1 MTHPT
6 TMVLARYAD
15 GGRGLDDA
23 ALWSVEV
30 HLDTCGDCR
39 EELARNVTP
48 ATTDVLGRVAVSLDR
63 AIDTSPLPARRRT
76 YAVGTYAVAVHRR
89 RLAWALAPW
98 LAVTV
103 AVLGC
108 GVLLNSAEPS
118 LPSLVLLLAPVAP
131 LPGVAVAWSR
141 RTDPVWELIA
151 TTPAAGL
158 AMVLRHTLAVLVVV
172 LPALLVA
179 GVSTGTSLVLILLPC
194 LAFTA
199 ATLAL
204 GAFIGV
210 RRAAIGLGTAWSA
223 AVLLPSV
230 AARSL
235 SPVLQPGSDAVW
247 AVITVALAAVTLFAA
262 PHFRRLTSGN

>member
-6 TMVLARYAD
+6 TTILARYAD
-15 GGRGLDDA
+15 GGHGLDDA
-23 ALWSVEV
+23 ALWSIEV
-30 HLDTCGDCR
+30 HLDACANCR
-39 EELARNVTP
+39 ESLAAKTTP
-48 ATTDVLGRVAVSLDR
+48 ATTDLLDRVAVSLGQ
-63 AIDTSPLPARRRT
+63 AIEASPSPTRQRTPA
-76 YAVGTYAVAVHRR
+76 AAVHRR
-89 RLAWALAPW
+89 WLAWTLLPW

-108 GVLLNSAEPS
+108 GVLLDSVEPS

-141 RTDPVWELIA
+141 RIDPAWELIA

-158 AMVLRHTLAVLVVV
+158 AMVLRRTLAVLVVV

-179 GVSTGTSLVLILLPC
+179 GVSTGTSLALTLLPC

-199 ATLAL
+199 ATLVL
-204 GAFIGV
+204 GALIGV
-210 RRAAIGLGTAWSA
+210 RRAAIGLAVVWSA

-230 AARSL
+230 AAQSL
-235 SPVLQPGSDAVW
+235 SPVLQPGSTADWVVA
-247 AVITVALAAVTLFAA
+247 TVALAAITPLAA
-262 PHFRRLTSGN
+262 THFRRLTSGN

>member
-6 TMVLARYAD
+6 PQILSRYAD

-23 ALWSVEV
+23 ALWSIEA
-30 HLDTCGDCR
+30 HLDTCAPCR
-39 EELARNVTP
+39 AGLAHHATP
-48 ATTDVLGRVAVSLDR
+48 ATAELLDRVAIALDQSIAAGPAPVRHSPR
-63 AIDTSPLPARRRT
+63 A
-76 YAVGTYAVAVHRR
+76 GAVHRR
-89 RLAWALAPW
+89 WLVWRLLPW
-98 LAVTV
+98 LVMTV

-108 GVLLNSAEPS
+108 GALLDSAAPR

-141 RTDPVWELIA
+141 RTDPVRELAA
-151 TTPAAGL
+151 TTPASGL
-158 AMVLRHTLAVLVVV
+158 AMVLRRTLAVLAVV

-179 GVSTGTSLVLILLPC
+179 GVSTGTSLALTLLPS

-199 ATLAL
+199 ATLVL
-204 GAFIGV
+204 GSLIGV
-210 RRAAIGLGTAWSA
+210 RRAAIGLAAAWSL

-235 SPVLQPGSDAVW
+235 SPALQPDSTAVW
-247 AVITVALAAVTLFAA
+247 AVTTVALAALTPLAA
-262 PHFRRLTSGN
+262 TGFRRLTSGN

>member
-6 TMVLARYAD
+6 AMVLACYAQ

-23 ALWSVEV
+23 ALWSVEI
-30 HLDTCGDCR
+30 HLDACARCR
-39 EELARNVTP
+39 ECLAREVTP
-48 ATTDVLGRVAVSLDR
+48 ATAELLDRVALSLDQ
-63 AIDTSPLPARRRT
+63 AISTSPLPAPRRT
-76 YAVGTYAVAVHRR
+76 RAGAAHRR
-89 RLAWALAPW
+89 LFVRTLLPW
-98 LAVTV
+98 LAMTV

-108 GVLLNSAEPS
+108 GVLLDFAEPG

-158 AMVLRHTLAVLVVV
+158 AMVLRRTLAVLVVV

-179 GVSTGTSLVLILLPC
+179 GVSTGTSLGLVLLPC

-210 RRAAIGLGTAWSA
+210 RRAAVGLAVAWCLS
-223 AVLLPSV
+223 VLLPSV
-230 AARSL
+230 ATGSL
-235 SPVLQPGSDAVW
+235 SPVLRPGSNAAWGAAV
-247 AVITVALAAVTLFAA
+247 VALAVTVPLAGTR
-262 PHFRRLTSGN
+262 FRRLTSGN

>member
-6 TMVLARYAD
+6 TTILARYAD
-15 GGRGLDDA
+15 GGHGLDDA
-23 ALWSVEV
+23 ALWSIEV
-30 HLDTCGDCR
+30 HLDTCADCR
-39 EELARNVTP
+39 AQLAARTPP
-48 ATTDVLGRVAVSLDR
+48 ATAELLDRVAASLDR
-63 AIDTSPLPARRRT
+63 AIDAGPAPARHP
-76 YAVGTYAVAVHRR
+76 APAAAVHRR
-89 RLAWALAPW
+89 WLAWTLLPW

-108 GVLLNSAEPS
+108 GVLLDSVEPS

-131 LPGVAVAWSR
+131 LPGVAVAWSQR
-141 RTDPVWELIA
+141 IDPAWELIA

-158 AMVLRHTLAVLVVV
+158 AMVLRRTLAVLVVV

-179 GVSTGTSLVLILLPC
+179 GVSTGTSLALTLLPC

-210 RRAAIGLGTAWSA
+210 RRAAIGLALAWSA

-230 AARSL
+230 VTRSL
-235 SPVLQPGSDAVW
+235 SPVLQSGTTAVW
-247 AVITVALAAVTLFAA
+247 AVTTAALAAITVPAVTR
-262 PHFRRLTSGN
+262 FRRLTSGN

>member
-6 TMVLARYAD
+6 TLVLARYAD

-30 HLDTCGDCR
+30 HLDACAQCR
-39 EELARNVTP
+39 AHLAGNVTP
-48 ATTDVLGRVAVSLDR
+48 ATTDLLDRVAVSLDQAVR
-63 AIDTSPLPARRRT
+63 TSPLPARRRT
-76 YAVGTYAVAVHRR
+76 RTVATVHRR
-89 RLAWALAPW
+89 RLARTLFPW
-98 LAVTV
+98 LAVTL

-108 GVLLNSAEPS
+108 GVLLDSAEPS

-158 AMVLRHTLAVLVVV
+158 AMVLWRTLAVLVVV

-179 GVSTGTSLVLILLPC
+179 GATTGTSLALVLLPC

-210 RRAAIGLGTAWSA
+210 RRAAIGLGAAWSG

-230 AARSL
+230 AATSL
-235 SPVLQPGSDAVW
+235 SPVLQPGSNAVW
-247 AVITVALAAVTLFAA
+247 AVTTVALAAVTLFAA
-262 PHFRRLTSGN
+262 THFRRLPSGH

>member
-6 TMVLARYAD
+6 TMILARYAD

-23 ALWSVEV
+23 ALWSIEV
-30 HLDTCGDCR
+30 HLDACAECR
-39 EELARNVTP
+39 EQLAKGATP
-48 ATTDVLGRVAVSLDR
+48 ATTDLLDRVAVSLDQ
-63 AIDTSPLPARRRT
+63 AMNTSPLPARQRT
-76 YAVGTYAVAVHRR
+76 QAVAVHRR
-89 RLAWALAPW
+89 WLAWTLLPW
-98 LAVTV
+98 LAVTL

-141 RTDPVWELIA
+141 RIDPVWELIA

-158 AMVLRHTLAVLVVV
+158 AMVLRRTLAVLVVV

-179 GVSTGTSLVLILLPC
+179 GVSTGTSLALILLPC

-210 RRAAIGLGTAWSA
+210 RRAAIGLGVAWSA

-230 AARSL
+230 AAQSL
-235 SPVLQPGSDAVW
+235 SPVLQPGSNAAW
-247 AVITVALAAVTLFAA
+247 AVTTVALAAITPFAA
-262 PHFRRLTSGN
+262 THFRRLTSGN

>member
-23 ALWSVEV
+23 VLWSIEV
-30 HLDTCGDCR
+30 HLDACAACR
-39 EELARNVTP
+39 GHLAANAPP
-48 ATTDVLGRVAVSLDR
+48 AMTDLLDRVAVSLDQ
-63 AIDTSPLPARRRT
+63 AIHTSPLPARQRT
-76 YAVGTYAVAVHRR
+76 RAGAVRR
-89 RLAWALAPW
+89 RRFAWTLLPW

-103 AVLGC
+103 AVVGC
-108 GVLLNSAEPS
+108 GVLLDSAEPR

-141 RTDPVWELIA
+141 RIDPVWELIA

-158 AMVLRHTLAVLVVV
+158 AMVLRRALAVLVVV
-172 LPALLVA
+172 LPALLAA
-179 GVSTGTSLVLILLPC
+179 GVSTGISLALVLLPC

-210 RRAAIGLGTAWSA
+210 RRAAIGLGAAWSA
-223 AVLLPSV
+223 AVLLPSL
-230 AARSL
+230 ATGSL
-235 SPVLQPGSDAVW
+235 SPVLQPGSSGVW
-247 AVITVALAAVTLFAA
+247 LVTTVALAAIIPFAST
-262 PHFRRLTSGN
+262 HFRRLTSGN

>member
-6 TMVLARYAD
+6 TLMLVRYAD
-15 GGRGLDDA
+15 DGRGLDDA
-23 ALWSVEV
+23 ALWSIEV
-30 HLDTCGDCR
+30 HLDACADCR
-39 EELARNVTP
+39 EKLAANATP
-48 ATTDVLGRVAVSLDR
+48 ATAGLLDRVAISLDQ
-63 AIDTSPLPARRRT
+63 AIETSPPPARQRTQAAGVNRRW
-76 YAVGTYAVAVHRR
+76 
-89 RLAWALAPW
+89 LAWTLLPW

-131 LPGVAVAWSR
+131 LPGVAVAWNR
-141 RTDPVWELIA
+141 RIDPVWELIA

-158 AMVLRHTLAVLVVV
+158 AMVLRRTFAVLVVV
-172 LPALLVA
+172 LPALLA
-179 GVSTGTSLVLILLPC
+179 GGVSTGTSLALTLLPC

-199 ATLAL
+199 ATLVL

-210 RRAAIGLGTAWSA
+210 RRAAIGLGAAWST

-230 AARSL
+230 AAQSL
-235 SPVLQPGSDAVW
+235 SPVLQPDSTAVW
-247 AVITVALAAVTLFAA
+247 AVTTVALAASTLLAA
-262 PHFRRLTSGN
+262 PHFHRLTSGN

>member
-6 TMVLARYAD
+6 TMILARYAD

-30 HLDTCGDCR
+30 HLDACAPCR
-39 EELARNVTP
+39 EQLARNVTP
-48 ATTDVLGRVAVSLDR
+48 ATTDLLDRVAVSLDR
-63 AIDTSPLPARRRT
+63 AVRTSPPPARHRT
-76 YAVGTYAVAVHRR
+76 RAVAVHRR
-89 RLAWALAPW
+89 RLAWTLLPW

-108 GVLLNSAEPS
+108 GALLDSAEPS
-118 LPSLVLLLAPVAP
+118 MPSLVLLLAPVAP

-158 AMVLRHTLAVLVVV
+158 AMVLRRTLAVLVVV
-172 LPALLVA
+172 LPALLGA
-179 GVSTGTSLVLILLPC
+179 GASTGTSLALTLLPC

-199 ATLAL
+199 ATLAV
-204 GAFIGV
+204 GAFTGV
-210 RRAAIGLGTAWSA
+210 RRAAIGLGAAWSA

-230 AARSL
+230 AAQSL
-235 SPVLQPGSDAVW
+235 PPLLQPGSDAVW
-247 AVITVALAAVTLFAA
+247 AAATVALAAATPFAA
-262 PHFRRLTSGN
+262 TRFRRLTSGN

>member
-6 TMVLARYAD
+6 TMILARYAD

-23 ALWSVEV
+23 ALWSIEV
-30 HLDTCGDCR
+30 HLDACANCR
-39 EELARNVTP
+39 EQLAANATP
-48 ATTDVLGRVAVSLDR
+48 ATTDLLDRVAVSLDQ
-63 AIDTSPLPARRRT
+63 AIETSPPPVRQRT
-76 YAVGTYAVAVHRR
+76 QAVAVHRR
-89 RLAWALAPW
+89 WLAWTLLPW

-108 GVLLNSAEPS
+108 GVFLNSAEPS

-131 LPGVAVAWSR
+131 LPGVAASWSR
-141 RTDPVWELIA
+141 RIDPAWEQIA

-158 AMVLRHTLAVLVVV
+158 AMVLRRTLAVLVVV
-172 LPALLVA
+172 LLALLVA
-179 GVSTGTSLVLILLPC
+179 GVSTGTSLALTLLPC
-194 LAFTA
+194 LVFTA

-204 GAFIGV
+204 GACIGV
-210 RRAAIGLGTAWSA
+210 RRAAITLAAAWSA

-230 AARSL
+230 AAQSL
-235 SPVLQPGSDAVW
+235 SPVLQPGSTVVW
-247 AVITVALAAVTLFAA
+247 AVTSVALAAITPLTA

>member
-6 TMVLARYAD
+6 TVVLARYAE

-23 ALWSVEV
+23 ALWSIEV
-30 HLDTCGDCR
+30 HLDACAECR
-39 EELARNVTP
+39 EQLAAEITP
-48 ATTDVLGRVAVSLDR
+48 ATAELLDRVAVSLDQV
-63 AIDTSPLPARRRT
+63 IHTSPLPARRRT
-76 YAVGTYAVAVHRR
+76 RAAAAHRR
-89 RLAWALAPW
+89 LLAWTLLPW

-108 GVLLNSAEPS
+108 GVLLDSAEPS

-141 RTDPVWELIA
+141 RIDPVWELIA

-158 AMVLRHTLAVLVVV
+158 AMVLRRTLAVLVVV
-172 LPALLVA
+172 LPALLMA
-179 GVSTGTSLVLILLPC
+179 GVSTGTSLALVLLPC

-210 RRAAIGLGTAWSA
+210 RRAAIALGVAWSA
-223 AVLLPSV
+223 GVLLPSV
-230 AARSL
+230 ATESL
-235 SPVLQPGSDAVW
+235 SPVLQPGSNAAWV
-247 AVITVALAAVTLFAA
+247 ATTVALAAATAFAA
-262 PHFRRLTSGN
+262 TRFRRLASGN

>member
-6 TMVLARYAD
+6 TLVLARYAD
-15 GGRGLDDA
+15 GGHGLDDA
-23 ALWSVEV
+23 ALWSIEV
-30 HLDTCGDCR
+30 HLDTCAHCR
-39 EELARNVTP
+39 EQLAEHAAP
-48 ATTDVLGRVAVSLDR
+48 ATTELLDRVALSLDE
-63 AIDTSPLPARRRT
+63 AITTSPLPARRPART
-76 YAVGTYAVAVHRR
+76 RTVHRR
-89 RLAWALAPW
+89 RLVLTLLPW
-98 LAVTV
+98 LAMTV

-108 GVLLNSAEPS
+108 GVLLDSAEPD

-141 RTDPVWELIA
+141 RFDPAGELIA

-158 AMVLRHTLAVLVVV
+158 AMVLRRTLAVLVVV

-179 GVSTGTSLVLILLPC
+179 GVSTGTSLALTLLPC

-199 ATLAL
+199 AALAL

-210 RRAAIGLGTAWSA
+210 RRAAIGLGAAWSA

-230 AARSL
+230 AAQSL
-235 SPVLQPGSDAVW
+235 SPVLRPGSVAVW
-247 AVITVALAAVTLFAA
+247 AVATVALAAVTPLVA
-262 PHFRRLTSGN
+262 PYFRRLTSGH

>member
-6 TMVLARYAD
+6 TMILARYAD

-23 ALWSVEV
+23 ALWSIEA
-30 HLDTCGDCR
+30 HLDACAQCR
-39 EELARNVTP
+39 GQLAENLTP
-48 ATTDVLGRVAVSLDR
+48 ATTELLDRVAVSLDQ
-63 AIDTSPLPARRRT
+63 AMHTSPPPARRR
-76 YAVGTYAVAVHRR
+76 ARAAAVHRR
-89 RLAWALAPW
+89 WLAWTLLPW

-108 GVLLNSAEPS
+108 GVLLNAAEPS

-141 RTDPVWELIA
+141 RIDPAWELIA
-151 TTPAAGL
+151 ATPAAGL
-158 AMVLRHTLAVLVVV
+158 AMVLRRALAVLVVV

-179 GVSTGTSLVLILLPC
+179 GVGTGTSLALILLPC

-204 GAFIGV
+204 GAFVGV
-210 RRAAIGLGTAWSA
+210 RRAAIGLGAAWST

-230 AARSL
+230 AAESL
-235 SPVLQPGSDAVW
+235 SPLLQPGSNAAW
-247 AVITVALAAVTLFAA
+247 AVTTVALAAATPLAA
-262 PHFRRLTSGN
+262 TRFRRLTSGN

>member
-6 TMVLARYAD
+6 IAVLARYAD
-15 GGRGLDDA
+15 GGRGLGDA
-23 ALWSVEV
+23 ALWSIEV
-30 HLDTCGDCR
+30 HLDTCAECR
-39 EELARNVTP
+39 EQLAAQVTP
-48 ATTDVLGRVAVSLDR
+48 ATAELLDRVGVSLDR
-63 AIDTSPLPARRRT
+63 AIQTSPLPARRRT
-76 YAVGTYAVAVHRR
+76 RAGAAHRR
-89 RLAWALAPW
+89 LLAWTLLPW

-108 GVLLNSAEPS
+108 GVLLNSAEPN

-158 AMVLRHTLAVLVVV
+158 AMVLRRTLAVLLVV

-179 GVSTGTSLVLILLPC
+179 GVSTGTSLALVLPPC

-210 RRAAIGLGTAWSA
+210 RRAAIGLGVAWSA
-223 AVLLPSV
+223 GVLLPSV
-230 AARSL
+230 ATQTL
-235 SPVLQPGSDAVW
+235 SPVLQPGSNALWV
-247 AVITVALAAVTLFAA
+247 ATTVPLAATAPFAA
-262 PHFRRLTSGN
+262 THLRRLTSGN

>member
-6 TMVLARYAD
+6 PTVLARYAE

-23 ALWSVEV
+23 ALWSIEV
-30 HLDTCGDCR
+30 HLDTCADCR
-39 EELARNVTP
+39 ACLGDHATP
-48 ATTDVLGRVAVSLDR
+48 ATTDLLGRVADSLDQ
-63 AIDTSPLPARRRT
+63 AIDAGPSPARRPV
-76 YAVGTYAVAVHRR
+76 AAAVAHRR
-89 RLAWALAPW
+89 WFAWTLLPW
-98 LAVTV
+98 LLMTLAVV
-103 AVLGC
+103 GC
-108 GVLLNSAEPS
+108 GALLDTVESD

-141 RTDPVWELIA
+141 RVDPAWELIA

-158 AMVLRHTLAVLVVV
+158 TMVLRRTLAVLVVV

-179 GVSTGTSLVLILLPC
+179 GASTGTSLALTLLPC

-210 RRAAIGLGTAWSA
+210 RRAAIGWAVAWSA
-223 AVLLPSV
+223 AVLLPSL
-230 AARSL
+230 ATRSL
-235 SPVLQPGSDAVW
+235 PPLLRPGSIAVW
-247 AVITVALAAVTLFAA
+247 AAVTVALAAITPLVT
-262 PHFRRLTSGN
+262 PYFRRLTSGN

>member
-6 TMVLARYAD
+6 TMILARYAE
-15 GGRGLDDA
+15 GGHGLDDA
-23 ALWSVEV
+23 ALWSIEV
-30 HLDTCGDCR
+30 HLDACADCR
-39 EELARNVTP
+39 EQLAENVTP
-48 ATTDVLGRVAVSLDR
+48 ATKDLFDRVAVSLDQ
-63 AIDTSPLPARRRT
+63 AIETSPLPARPHT
-76 YAVGTYAVAVHRR
+76 QAVAVHRR
-89 RLAWALAPW
+89 WLAWTLLPW
-98 LAVTV
+98 LAMAV

-108 GVLLNSAEPS
+108 GVLLDSAEPS

-158 AMVLRHTLAVLVVV
+158 AMVLRRTLAVLVVM

-179 GVSTGTSLVLILLPC
+179 GVCTETSLALTLLPC

-199 ATLAL
+199 ATLAF

-210 RRAAIGLGTAWSA
+210 RRAAIGLAAAWSA
-223 AVLLPSV
+223 AVLVPSV
-230 AARSL
+230 AAQSL
-235 SPVLQPGSDAVW
+235 SPVLQPGSTVVW
-247 AVITVALAAVTLFAA
+247 GVITVALAAITPLAA
-262 PHFRRLTSGN
+262 THFRRLTSGN